1 MGETTEARTVKAEG
15 EGFPASWEQLTAPGW
30 PDPGPRTL
38 QYAWKAAPDGGEGQD
53 WVERQTPKSR
63 RTANGDNARGVLR
76 IDAPRW
82 WVYATVH
89 EPKCWEQ
96 VRGATDTGNL
106 TRAPLFKENAT
117 APSAARAQAPL
128 ARNL

>member
-1 MGETTEARTVKAEG
+1 MARPGSSVAAVRPEGGSERRGSPGLSQETNPEVQEDRQ
-15 EGFPASWEQLTAPGW
+15 W
-30 PDPGPRTL
+30 
-38 QYAWKAAPDGGEGQD
+38 GQ
-53 WVERQTPKSR
+53 RP
-63 RTANGDNARGVLR
+63 GVLR
-76 IDAPRW
+76 IDAPRR

-96 VRGATDTGNL
+96 VRGAMDTGNL

-128 ARNL
+128 ARNLQEQPYRYWIIARAPLA